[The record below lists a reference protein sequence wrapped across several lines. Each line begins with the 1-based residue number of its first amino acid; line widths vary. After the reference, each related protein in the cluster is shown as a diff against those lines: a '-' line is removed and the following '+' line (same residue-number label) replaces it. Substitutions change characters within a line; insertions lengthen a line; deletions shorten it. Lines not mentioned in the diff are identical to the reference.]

1 MNPVDVEQ
9 KNKNLWIHFLVI
21 KGQNKNAIKKIIWN
35 GKKSDSYVTKHKGLL
50 LCTPPKLGSTQQ
62 D

>member
-9 KNKNLWIHFLVI
+9 KNKNLWIHFLVN

-35 GKKSDSYVTKHKGLL
+35 GIKSDSYVTKHKGLL
-50 LCTPPKLGSTQQ
+50 L
-62 D
+62 